1 MLSFPAQNWQKVHP
15 SLKSTSKL
23 GVASQIT
30 PRLYLTDY
38 RTARNSEKLQELGIT
53 HVISIVEFRPDLPEV
68 IPQTQRLHLAL
79 SDTPESNILEHL
91 DATTAFI
98 TAALEENET
107 NKVMVSNLLGSSM
120 TYSFIN
126 WQVHCMLGISRSSTV
141 VCAYLIAT
149 ANLSAEESIAHV
161 QSLRSTVSPN
171 IGFRQQLSEYAT
183 RCVENK
189 SKSNP
194 MLMPDVLNGVGG
206 EVIRRLRKRS

>member
-68 IPQTQRLHLAL
+68 IPQTQRLHLPL

-107 NKVMVSNLLGSSM
+107 NKVMVSKSIWIIVGL
-120 TYSFIN
+120 FI
-126 WQVHCMLGISRSSTV
+126 QYIGRFI
-141 VCAYLIAT
+141 AY
-149 ANLSAEESIAHV
+149 
-161 QSLRSTVSPN
+161 
-171 IGFRQQLSEYAT
+171 
-183 RCVENK
+183 
-189 SKSNP
+189 
-194 MLMPDVLNGVGG
+194 
-206 EVIRRLRKRS
+206 